1 MKVVLVAKV
10 RNEAEVIE
18 SSLRYHLA
26 QGVDFFVVIDNGS
39 TDGTLEILK
48 SYRDAG
54 LLHLMEEPG
63 EDVWK
68 LAHEWVTRMA
78 RMATEDFGGDWVIHA
93 DADEFWWPIRG
104 SLKDALASIP
114 AEYEVVVAPRTEFFP
129 APDGPGSFAERLTL
143 RERHSRLRPKV
154 AHRGM
159 ADVALRS
166 GGHDVQL
173 ADSNRASLGAAQSA
187 KAIMRMPADDL
198 AAGSGRLVFSPVF
211 PCRVLHFPVRSF
223 EHYRRRVETE
233 LFRGDPPEKGAR
245 LRLKKAWN
253 EDRLP
258 ELYAEL
264 ALDGERADAT
274 IASGAVV
281 RDERFRDFLASA
293 PDPLAPGPSTV
304 PPAGA
309 DAAAVERDLQENTFD
324 AMQTLARTQRT
335 FLRRLERAQRK
346 LGKRKA
352 KLPDLRDR

>member
-1 MKVVLVAKV
+1 MKVVLVTKV
-10 RNEAEVIE
+10 RNEIEVIE
-18 SSLRYHLA
+18 SSLRYHHA

-48 SYRDAG
+48 AYRDAG

-78 RMATEDFGGDWVIHA
+78 RMAAEDFGADWVIHA
-93 DADEFWWPIRG
+93 DGDEFWWPIRG
-104 SLKDALASIP
+104 NLKESLATVPD
-114 AEYEVVVAPRTEFFP
+114 EYEVVVAPRPEFLP
-129 APDGPGSFAERLTL
+129 APHGPGGFPERLTL
-143 RERHSRLRPKV
+143 RERRSRLRPKV

-173 ADSNRASLGAAQSA
+173 ADSNRAGLGAAQSA
-187 KAIMRMPADDL
+187 KAIMRMSADDL
-198 AAGSGRLVFSPVF
+198 AAGSGRLVWSPLF

-223 EHYRRRVETE
+223 DHYRRRVETE
-233 LFRGDPPEKGAR
+233 LFRGDPPKKGAR
-245 LRLKKAWN
+245 LRLKKAWD

-258 ELYAEL
+258 ELYSEL
-264 ALDGERADAT
+264 ALDGERADAA

-281 RDERFRDFLASA
+281 RDERFRDFLAAA
-293 PDPLAPGPSTV
+293 PDPLQGGGAVPSS
-304 PPAGA
+304 A
-309 DAAAVERDLQENTFD
+309 DQDDVQRDLAENAFD

-352 KLPDLRDR
+352 KLPDEQGS